1 MRTAWRL
8 GLFLTIACVLPAQ
21 RSVPVEND
29 QVRVLDVTSPP
40 HRKGGMHEHAI
51 NRVMIYLTPGTNQ
64 LTYEDGRVKN
74 LRFQPGDALWDA
86 AGGRHTSENTEDAP
100 FRVVE
105 VELKGPGRPW
115 SPAKLD
121 PVRVAPQSYR
131 VVLDNPQVR
140 VLRVRIDGGRK
151 VPLHEHSLNRVV
163 VYLTDQRMRV
173 TSATGEVTE
182 AVAKA
187 GEVRWAGTGRHAEEN
202 LSTKPFEVVVVE
214 VK

>member
-1 MRTAWRL
+1 MS
-8 GLFLTIACVLPAQ
+8 ACILPAQ
-21 RSVPVEND
+21 RSVPVDNQ
-29 QVRVLDVTSPP
+29 QVRVVDVTSPP
-40 HRKGGMHEHAI
+40 HRKSGMHEHAM
-51 NRVMIYLTPGTNQ
+51 NRVMVYLTSGTNR

-86 AGGRHTSENTEDAP
+86 AGGRHTSENPEAAA

-105 VELKGPGRPW
+105 VELKTGGHPW
-115 SPAKLD
+115 SPPPLD

-140 VLRVRIDGGRK
+140 VLRVRIDGGQK

-163 VYLTDQRMRV
+163 VYLSDQRVRV
-173 TSATGEVTE
+173 TSPAGEVTE

-187 GEVRWAGTGRHAEEN
+187 GEVRWAGTARHAEEN
-202 LSTKPFEVVVVE
+202 LAEKPFEVVVVE
-214 VK
+214 LK